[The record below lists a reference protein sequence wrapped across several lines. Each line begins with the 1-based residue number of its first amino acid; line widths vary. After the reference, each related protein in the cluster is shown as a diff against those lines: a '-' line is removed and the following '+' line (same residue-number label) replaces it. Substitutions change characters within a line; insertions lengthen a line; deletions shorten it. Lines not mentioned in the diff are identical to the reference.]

1 MRKRIPT
8 TINPSIFCFEVMTEY
23 SDESFY
29 MNRVDGTYD
38 ESLHMLI
45 HRIMYVEN
53 KHVVGSNDPDK
64 DLNCYY
70 QMFLDSEDMVE
81 IQEDPQSRWWVDSN
95 HDDYDKI
102 DDFLSDVYYNCI
114 SNVYEYMKE
123 VGVDLTED
131 FMDYL
136 DIDI

>member
-1 MRKRIPT
+1 
-8 TINPSIFCFEVMTEY
+8 
-23 SDESFY
+23 

-81 IQEDPQSRWWVDSN
+81 IEEDPQSRWWVDSN

>member
-38 ESLHMLI
+38 KSLHMLI

-81 IQEDPQSRWWVDSN
+81 IEEDPQSRWWVDSN